1 MTTDSKS
8 ELSDLSVSHSQSSS
22 SSSGRLCLEY
32 PGTKEESVSNDRCF
46 QASSP
51 PTSPHGSVAGSLES
65 TPDKAKI
72 VMMYKGKVHMILQK
86 VQELDKAISESIM
99 PYLKGIHVKMD
110 VFAKTGDGL
119 DEVKARLQA
128 LKTQQNN
135 IKKHVQANN
144 GALLKKGQN
153 AAKQMDVTLLSNQLE
168 KLGDKFESFKKVL
181 SPGDVDAL
189 LNEREALRKEKNSE
203 IKYLQDELARARGR
217 NNSFG
222 VFHLLLVLV
231 VAVILAN
238 LSQLRF
244 RKNTYGTL

>member
-8 ELSDLSVSHSQSSS
+8 ELSDLSLSHSQSSS
-22 SSSGRLCLEY
+22 SVRLWLEY
-32 PGTKEESVSNDRCF
+32 PGKEESVSNDKRF

-51 PTSPHGSVAGSLES
+51 PASPHGSVAGSLES

-72 VMMYKGKVHMILQK
+72 AMHKGKVHMILHKTQK
-86 VQELDKAISESIM
+86 LEKTISESIM
-99 PYLKGIHVKMD
+99 PYLKGIHEKMD

-128 LKTQQNN
+128 LKTQQNR

-144 GALLKKGQN
+144 GVLLKNQGQN

-168 KLGDKFESFKKVL
+168 KLGDKFESLKKVL

-189 LNEREALRKEKNSE
+189 LNEREVLRKEKNSE
-203 IKYLQDELARARGR
+203 IRYLQDELARARGR
-217 NNSFG
+217 KNFFG

-231 VAVILAN
+231 VAVILAY
-238 LSQLRF
+238 LSQIRF

>member
-8 ELSDLSVSHSQSSS
+8 ELSDLSLSHSQSSS
-22 SSSGRLCLEY
+22 SCRLWLEY
-32 PGTKEESVSNDRCF
+32 PGKEESVSNDKRF

-51 PTSPHGSVAGSLES
+51 PTSPHGSIAGSLDLES

-72 VMMYKGKVHMILQK
+72 AMHKGKVHMILQK
-86 VQELDKAISESIM
+86 TQELEKNISESIM
-99 PYLKGIHVKMD
+99 PYLKGIHEKMD

-128 LKTQQNN
+128 LKTQQNR

-144 GALLKKGQN
+144 GALLKNQGQN

-168 KLGDKFESFKKVL
+168 KLGDKFESLKKVL

-217 NNSFG
+217 KNFFG

-231 VAVILAN
+231 VAVILAY
-238 LSQLRF
+238 LSQIRF